1 MSGSATTIYD
11 RTRMSSPL
19 TSIGAAILGFIAI
32 LLWRI
37 REGQTPVTAK
47 KILIPPFGMATGF
60 SMFIVPLFRI
70 PWLWALIAFL
80 IGALLLA
87 WPLVRTSR
95 LHRVGDQI
103 MMHRSK
109 AFFVVFV
116 VLALIRLAAKNYVGR
131 YITLEQTAGLFF
143 VLAFGMIVRWRGQM
157 YQQYR
162 RLTAG

>member
-1 MSGSATTIYD
+1 
-11 RTRMSSPL
+11 MSSPL
-19 TSIGAAILGFIAI
+19 TSIGAALLGFILI

-47 KILIPPFGMATGF
+47 KILIPPLGMATGF
-60 SMFIVPLFRI
+60 CMFIVPLFRI

-87 WPLVRTSR
+87 WPLVRTSH
-95 LHRVGDQI
+95 LHRVGGQI

-109 AFFVVFV
+109 AFFIVIV
-116 VLALIRLAAKNYVGR
+116 VLALIRLLARNYVGR

-143 VLAFGMIVRWRGQM
+143 VLAFGMIVRWRAQM
-157 YQQYR
+157 YHQYR
-162 RLTAG
+162 RLTVV

>member
-1 MSGSATTIYD
+1 MSAY
-11 RTRMSSPL
+11 L
-19 TSIGAAILGFIAI
+19 TSIGAAILGFIVI

-47 KILIPPFGMATGF
+47 KILIPPLGMATGF
-60 SMFIVPLFRI
+60 SMFVVPLFRI

-80 IGALLLA
+80 VGAVLLA

-95 LHRVGDQI
+95 LHRVDGQI

-109 AFFVVFV
+109 AFFIVIV
-116 VLALIRLAAKNYVGR
+116 VLALIRLLAKNYVGR

-157 YQQYR
+157 YHQYR
-162 RLTAG
+162 RLTAASEPLGLA

>member
-1 MSGSATTIYD
+1 
-11 RTRMSSPL
+11 MSSAPL
-19 TSIGAAILGFIAI
+19 TSIGAAILGFIVI

-47 KILIPPFGMATGF
+47 KILIPPLGMATGF

-70 PWLWALIAFL
+70 PWLWALVAFL
-80 IGALLLA
+80 IGAVLLA

-95 LHRVGDQI
+95 LHRVGGQI

-109 AFFVVFV
+109 AFFIVIV
-116 VLALIRLAAKNYVGR
+116 VLALIRLLARNYVGR

-143 VLAFGMIVRWRGQM
+143 VLAFGMIVRWRAQM

-162 RLTAG
+162 RLTAA